1 MAMANR
7 SPMDIAQPDFR
18 IDPGLTLAED
28 IVHLWRVDLDA
39 IASEESRWSG
49 TLSEDELVRAARF
62 HFQLDRQYFIAG
74 RAWLRRV
81 IAAYLTTDPKDLIF
95 AYSKKNKPSLGGV
108 HVDNSLN
115 FNISHSGGIAL
126 FAFTRSRQIGVDV
139 EHVRHDFD
147 TAAIA
152 ARFFSQHE
160 QRQLATLH
168 ADLRPG
174 AFFRCWTRKEAYIK
188 ATGDGLSLPL
198 SQFDVSIAEDDQ
210 SALLATRPDD
220 REANKWALCDV
231 RVKPGYCG
239 ALCVSGTGWELA
251 DWLGGAA
258 RNTPVT
264 QKVK

>member
-1 MAMANR
+1 
-7 SPMDIAQPDFR
+7 MDIAHPDFR

-28 IVHLWRVDLDA
+28 IVQLWRVDLDA
-39 IASEESRWSG
+39 IAHEESRWSE

-62 HFQLDRQYFIAG
+62 HFQLDRQHFVAG
-74 RAWLRRV
+74 RSWLRRV
-81 IAAYLTTDPKDLIF
+81 IAAYLTTDAKDLTF
-95 AYSKKNKPSLGGV
+95 TYSEKNKPSLGSAHMDSGL
-108 HVDNSLN
+108 S

-126 FAFTRSRQIGVDV
+126 FAFTRHRRIGVDV
-139 EHVRHDFD
+139 EHIRHDFD

-160 QRQLATLH
+160 QEQLAALALEQRH
-168 ADLRPG
+168 E

-220 REANKWALCDV
+220 REAEQWALRDV
-231 RVKPGYCG
+231 RVKPWYCG

-251 DWLGGAA
+251 DWSSGGAA
-258 RNTPVT
+258 TP
-264 QKVK
+264 Q